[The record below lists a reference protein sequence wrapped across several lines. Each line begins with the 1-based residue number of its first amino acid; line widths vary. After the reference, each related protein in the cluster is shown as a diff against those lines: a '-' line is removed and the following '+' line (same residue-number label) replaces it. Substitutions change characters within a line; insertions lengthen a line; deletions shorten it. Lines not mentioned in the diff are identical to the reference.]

1 MPAPLFIW
9 FSADIELLESIIS
22 IKTLVIKPV
31 KVITIDK
38 IAALTPNPRILTSNN
53 ATIIS
58 GKLRRNRKFVLKK
71 YLLKSLILFL
81 FLKIVDEDK
90 LFEQKTDIGKDIKV
104 DIKILIVAIDN
115 VMKVFSIV
123 VYKNSLEYSRGKN
136 KKNTSLTL
144 LKFIFERLDFLIMKP
159 EKITVKNRITR
170 YTVFLIKK

>member
-1 MPAPLFIW
+1 M
-9 FSADIELLESIIS
+9 ELLESIIS

-38 IAALTPNPRILTSNN
+38 IAALTPNPRILTNNN

-104 DIKILIVAIDN
+104 DIKTLIVAIDN

-123 VYKNSLEYSRGKN
+123 VYKNSLEYSKGKN

-144 LKFIFERLDFLIMKP
+144 LKFRFERLDFSIIKP
-159 EKITVKNRITR
+159 EKIMVKNRITK

>member
-1 MPAPLFIW
+1 M
-9 FSADIELLESIIS
+9 ELLESIIS
-22 IKTLVIKPV
+22 VKTLVIKPV

-38 IAALTPNPRILTSNN
+38 IAASVPNPRILTSSN

-104 DIKILIVAIDN
+104 DIKILMVAIDN
-115 VMKVFSIV
+115 VVKVFLIV
-123 VYKNSLEYSRGKN
+123 EYKNSLESSNGKN
-136 KKNTSLTL
+136 KKSTSLIL
-144 LKFIFERLDFLIMKP
+144 LKLRFKKLDFSIMKL
-159 EKITVKNRITR
+159 EKIMVNISIIKYIM
-170 YTVFLIKK
+170 FLAKK